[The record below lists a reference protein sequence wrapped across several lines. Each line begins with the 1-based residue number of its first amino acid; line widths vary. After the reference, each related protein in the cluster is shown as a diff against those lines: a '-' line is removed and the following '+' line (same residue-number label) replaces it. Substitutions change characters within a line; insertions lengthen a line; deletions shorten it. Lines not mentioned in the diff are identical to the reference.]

1 MPVPS
6 KPTRAPALVLAVL
19 FAGSAAQAA
28 DDATEL
34 SQRLI
39 ALRGEV
45 EALNDELAL
54 LRDEQRTQLL
64 ALAQQRAEFDS
75 QLKRQQLALAE
86 AREKIARS
94 EAEQA
99 AQQASGD
106 TLKPV
111 LLGALDGLREYVT
124 TGLPFKTAERL
135 AALDELRTRIES
147 GQLPPARAANQV
159 WAFIED
165 EFRLT
170 RETGQFR
177 QTITLDGEQVLVD
190 VAKVGSMMLYFKAQD
205 GRRGYA
211 RRQGNAWA
219 FVTTGDEAERQ
230 RIDRLFDS
238 LGKQIRQGWFE
249 LPNTLATGG

>member
-1 MPVPS
+1 MF
-6 KPTRAPALVLAVL
+6 APRRRRHALAVWLIAALVAPV
-19 FAGSAAQAA
+19 AQA
-28 DDATEL
+28 DDAAEL

-64 ALAQQRAEFDS
+64 ALSQQRADFDG
-75 QLKRQQLALAE
+75 QLKRQELALAE
-86 AREKIARS
+86 ARDKIARS
-94 EAEQA
+94 QAEQA
-99 AQQASGD
+99 TQGAAGEA
-106 TLKPV
+106 LKPV
-111 LLGALDGLREYVT
+111 LLAALDSLRNHVAT
-124 TGLPFKTAERL
+124 TLPFKTGERL

-147 GQLPPARAANQV
+147 GQVPPARAANQV

-170 RETGQFR
+170 RETGQFK
-177 QTITLDGEQVLVD
+177 QTISLAGEQVLVD
-190 VAKVGSMMLYFKAQD
+190 VAKVGSMMLFFKAQD

-211 RRQGNAWA
+211 RREGASWT
-219 FVTTGDEAERQ
+219 FVQTQDAGEIAQ
-230 RIDRLFDS
+230 IDRLFDS

-249 LPNTLATGG
+249 LPNTLASGG